1 MEMTEVTLSADES
14 GDGND
19 FRGGEKKKKKRSLK
33 MKKKKKVFERK
44 KTIFNF
50 EYLSIKIF

>member
-1 MEMTEVTLSADES
+1 MSADES